1 MKANELIRDSLQE
14 LGQLAA
20 EQPITADQYATGIR
34 YANRLGRN
42 HAYLGLGYTILV
54 NSSDTVTIPC
64 YAEEW
69 FVKALAVRMASQYGA
84 FDGLDM
90 LKMDERTAYNAM
102 LRSIDFDYSQS
113 MPAGLPVGIFVEQ
126 QYDVEP
132 FYVVDDDL
140 ILSES
145 GGYIE
150 VESGS

>member
-54 NSSDTVTIPC
+54 SSSDTVTIPG

-102 LRSIDFDYSQS
+102 LRNVSFDYSQS
-113 MPAGLPVGIFVEQ
+113 MPSGLPVGVAVEQ
-126 QYDVEP
+126 NYCVDA
-132 FYVVDDDL
+132 FYPTDPDL